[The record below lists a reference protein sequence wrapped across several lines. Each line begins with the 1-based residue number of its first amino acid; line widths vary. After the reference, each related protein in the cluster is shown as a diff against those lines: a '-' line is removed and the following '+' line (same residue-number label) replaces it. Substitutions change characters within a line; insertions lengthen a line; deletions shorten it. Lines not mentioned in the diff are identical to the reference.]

1 MSKQITIYS
10 RRTKTNLIMDIV
22 NIMIV
27 KPNDKK
33 IPYEELSLIHFSWIS
48 HGGMF

>member
-1 MSKQITIYS
+1 MLHIEKLSIDMSKQITIYS

-27 KPNDKK
+27 KPNDKRNT
-33 IPYEELSLIHFSWIS
+33 L
-48 HGGMF
+48 